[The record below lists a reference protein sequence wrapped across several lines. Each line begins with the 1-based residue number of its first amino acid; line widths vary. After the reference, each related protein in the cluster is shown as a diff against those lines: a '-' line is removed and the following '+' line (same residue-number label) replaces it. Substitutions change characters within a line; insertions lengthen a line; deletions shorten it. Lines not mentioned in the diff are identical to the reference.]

1 MPKQQIDVYRDW
13 LGIKETAR
21 PLSYYQVLRLKQFED
36 NVEKIREHYRK
47 MNAHVRKF
55 ATGEFATESQQLLNE
70 LARAMLGL
78 TDQQRKREYDASLG
92 RQHAEEGRRRTM
104 EEILLANKALTQE
117 QLAKARNFANA
128 VGLDTRDAILQQKLA
143 TPETVWLAYAESVG
157 LPYLELEDIGV
168 DENLVPA
175 VPAPLARQHSFV
187 PVMVDRGQL
196 LVASPNP
203 VVPDV
208 EEELRLRMGMPVR
221 SILCTPSR
229 INDAITKYYGK
240 DAPIVAAPVI
250 GKAPAAPA
258 AAAATPAAAAE
269 PAGPALSPQEQM
281 KRHGMF
287 ALIAFN
293 ITVVAYVFGSALLTG
308 PLAGRFTG
316 VAVMAII
323 AGLVVGGITY
333 VAAKSLKL

>member
-13 LGIKETAR
+13 LGIKESAR
-21 PLSYYQVLRLKQFED
+21 PLNYYQILRLKQFED

-92 RQHAEEGRRRTM
+92 RQQAEEGRRRTL

-168 DENLVPA
+168 DESLVPA

-229 INDAITKYYGK
+229 INDAITRYYGK

-250 GKAPAAPA
+250 GKATAAPA
-258 AAAATPAAAAE
+258 AAAPAATVE
-269 PAGPALSPQEQM
+269 PAGPALSAQEQM
-281 KRHGMF
+281 KRYGMF

-293 ITVVAYVFGSALLTG
+293 ITVVAFVFGSALLTG

-323 AGLVVGGITY
+323 AGLVVGGITF
-333 VAAKSLKL
+333 VTAKSLRL

>member
-13 LGIKETAR
+13 LGIKETNR
-21 PLSYYQVLRLKQFED
+21 PLSYYQLLRLKQFED

-55 ATGEFATESQQLLNE
+55 ATGEFAAESQQLLNE

-92 RQHAEEGRRRTM
+92 RQQADEGRRRTL
-104 EEILLANKALTQE
+104 EEILLGNKTLTQE
-117 QLAKARNFANA
+117 QLTKARNFANA

-143 TPETVWLAYAESVG
+143 TPEAVWLAYAESVG

-221 SILCTPSR
+221 SILCTPAR
-229 INDAITKYYGK
+229 INEAITKYYGK
-240 DAPIVAAPVI
+240 DASIVAAPVV
-250 GKAPAAPA
+250 KAAAAPA
-258 AAAATPAAAAE
+258 AAAPAAA
-269 PAGPALSPQEQM
+269 PAGPALPPAEQM
-281 KRHGMF
+281 KRRGMF

-293 ITVVAYVFGSALLTG
+293 ITVVAYVFGSMLLMG
-308 PLAGRFTG
+308 SLAGRFAG
-316 VAVMAII
+316 VAAMAIV
-323 AGLVVGGITY
+323 AGLVVAGITF
-333 VAAKSLKL
+333 VAAKVLKL